1 MKEAVVKKPFSG
13 TVRKGLIK
21 EPDRGAQQSSMKEP
35 HKGTFA
41 KNPLTEPYKG
51 A

>member
-1 MKEAVVKKPFSG
+1 ME
-13 TVRKGLIK
+13 

-35 HKGTFA
+35 HTGTFA
-41 KNPLTEPYKG
+41 KNPFTEPYKG